1 MVLNY
6 SKCTKKCGRC
16 KYSIKM
22 GTVTTCNYI
31 LITGRMRGCEIENCT
46 KYEGKAR
53 KRKAAKK
60 SA

>member
-6 SKCTKKCGRC
+6 GKCTKKCGRC

-31 LITGRMRGCEIENCT
+31 LVTGRMRGCEIENCT
-46 KYEGKAR
+46 KYEGKA
-53 KRKAAKK
+53 KK